1 QGRHLSLTQHSPNTA
16 LSVVLVSLPFSS
28 LTLVTFLASVCFQE
42 YCENIIT
49 VLQRLDENKILVCG
63 TNAQIPKCWHLVSR
77 RSTNMTCDL
86 VSSCL
91 EPIFTNFVQSDDL
104 IFMFFRE
111 KRVGTKNWEVDPWIS
126 RIARVCKADKGG
138 SESDL
143 FNKWTTFLKAR
154 LVCSLPSQ
162 NLHFNRV
169 EDVSI
174 DKSNMSSETR
184 VYGIFSNRWN
194 STAVCVYSMG
204 DILNV
209 FKNSNFKGFTGK
221 IPDHRPGTCVADSQR
236 VPRDTLIFI
245 SRHPEMEQ
253 PINPIGGKPIIIS
266 KQHYFKKIVVDRIVG
281 KAGLISHVL
290 YLATENGKIQKVVE
304 INESTFVISE
314 IKVLSKPGPILSM
327 FLDSQTKHLY
337 INSAE
342 ELERFPMPQC
352 FRHTNTCENCVMARD
367 PDCGWNSIRKQCETF
382 DPKGKMTMFSS
393 RPAQ

>member
-1 QGRHLSLTQHSPNTA
+1 MAPL
-16 LSVVLVSLPFSS
+16 
-28 LTLVTFLASVCFQE
+28 
-42 YCENIIT
+42 
-49 VLQRLDENKILVCG
+49 
-63 TNAQIPKCWHLVSR
+63 
-77 RSTNMTCDL
+77 
-86 VSSCL
+86 
-91 EPIFTNFVQSDDL
+91 DDL
-104 IFMFFRE
+104 IFMFFQE
-111 KRVGTKNWEVDPWIS
+111 KRLGAKNLEVDPWIS

-138 SESDL
+138 PESDL

-169 EDVSI
+169 EDVFI
-174 DKSNMSSETR
+174 DKSSTSSETR
-184 VYGIFSNRWN
+184 VYGIFSNSWN

-209 FKNSNFKGFTGK
+209 FKNSNFKGFTDK
-221 IPDHRPGTCVADSQR
+221 IPDPRPGTCVADSKSI
-236 VPRDTLIFI
+236 PYESLIFI

-253 PINPIGGKPIIIS
+253 PIDPIGGKPIISS

-290 YLATENGKIQKVVE
+290 YLATENGKIQKVAE
-304 INESTFVISE
+304 INKSTFVISE

-342 ELERFPMPQC
+342 ELVRFPMPQC

-367 PDCGWNSIRKQCETF
+367 PDCGWNSIRKVHIRFQQSISRISMIGGINEPVLGKETRQINISP
-382 DPKGKMTMFSS
+382 DTKPPPMYLPCRKYSYHAEYSWKHKDQMLPCSSTRDDCLLLIERFSEPDYGLYECIS
-393 RPAQ
+393 RENGMEQVLASYLIQGTSKPSQ